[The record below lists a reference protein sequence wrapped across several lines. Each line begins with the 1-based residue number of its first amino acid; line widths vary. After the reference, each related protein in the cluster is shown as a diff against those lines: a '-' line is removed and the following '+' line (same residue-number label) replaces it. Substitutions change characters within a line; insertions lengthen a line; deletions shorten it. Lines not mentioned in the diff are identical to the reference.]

1 MKIDKILSGLRQT
14 QDTTKEASAAA
25 VSPAKSAATA
35 DAPRGALVDALNDAL
50 STSKVAHETSNP
62 VSDVMKIAE
71 EMAGIEK
78 DVRIKEAQVMGAA
91 FADAFVARLGVWQA
105 KAAELNQSA
114 EFGKVASADAGLLAQ
129 AQHMGYAQTK
139 EALEEQA
146 KLAYNQGY
154 NDTVSAIHQAASDEF
169 LKGAAVMGH
178 VLDLVRQG

>member
-14 QDTTKEASAAA
+14 QDTTKEASAAPA
-25 VSPAKSAATA
+25 VSAKPAVSA
-35 DAPRGALVDALNDAL
+35 DSPRGSLVDALNDAL
-50 STSKVAHETSNP
+50 STSKVANETANP

-71 EMAGIEK
+71 EMAGLEQ
-78 DVRIKEAQVMGAA
+78 DVRVKEAQVMGAA
-91 FADAFVARLGVWQA
+91 FADAFVARLGVWQS
-105 KAAELNQSA
+105 KAAELNQS

-154 NDTVSAIHQAASDEF
+154 DDTVNAIHKVASEEF

-178 VLDLVRQG
+178 VLDIVRQG